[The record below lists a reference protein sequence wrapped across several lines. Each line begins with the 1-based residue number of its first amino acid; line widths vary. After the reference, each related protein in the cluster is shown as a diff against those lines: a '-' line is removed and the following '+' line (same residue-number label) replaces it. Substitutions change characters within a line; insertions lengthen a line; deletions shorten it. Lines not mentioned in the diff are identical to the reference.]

1 MRRPDKAGGKAV
13 KAQRRRRLTRRNA
26 SKAARRRNSSASGQK
41 AKVARLIRE
50 RKIRKR
56 IQMDLRTSEDRWQS
70 LLENPIFG
78 VNLLDEHQR
87 FITANQTY
95 QTMVGYSIDELRQL
109 TPLDLSVPGEREIN
123 EALIREMQEG
133 KRQHF
138 EMIKRLRRK
147 DGKLIWISLY
157 VFAITDWK
165 SGANLTFGI
174 AFDITEKKQAQD
186 ALQEMRAELARN
198 ARVNQM
204 VAMTGSIAHEINQPL
219 SAIVANA
226 SAGLRWL
233 ERTTPDVD
241 ETRTVLQE
249 IVDEG
254 HRAGEIIK
262 GIRAMF
268 RADDKSRVSV
278 DLNELL
284 REVLVLTQDERRNW
298 QIEVHTEL
306 DENLPSVTGDRV
318 QLQHVLFNL
327 MTNAIDAMESVT
339 DRNRILRVKSNP
351 NGSAGVLITVEDS
364 GIGIAPE
371 NINRI
376 FSAFFTTKSHGMGL
390 GLAIC
395 RSIVESHGG
404 RLSASP
410 NYPHGATFQIVLPR

>member
-13 KAQRRRRLTRRNA
+13 KAQRRRRLTRRSA

-41 AKVARLIRE
+41 AKVVRLIRE

-56 IQMDLRTSEDRWQS
+56 IQMELRTSEDRWQS

-95 QTMVGYSIDELRQL
+95 QTMLGYSIDELRQL

-123 EALIREMQEG
+123 EALIKEMQEG

-198 ARVNQM
+198 ARINQM

-241 ETRTVLQE
+241 ETRTVLQG

-278 DLNELL
+278 DLNELV

-298 QIEVHTEL
+298 QIEVHSEL
-306 DENLPSVTGDRV
+306 DENLPSVTADRV

-339 DRNRILRVKSNP
+339 DRNRILRVKSKP
-351 NGSAGVLITVEDS
+351 NGSAGVLITVEDC

>member
-109 TPLDLSVPGEREIN
+109 TPLDLSVTGEREIN

-174 AFDITEKKQAQD
+174 AFDITEKKQAHD

>member
-13 KAQRRRRLTRRNA
+13 KAQRRRRLTRRSA

-41 AKVARLIRE
+41 AKVVRLIRE

-56 IQMDLRTSEDRWQS
+56 IQMELRTSEDRWQS

-95 QTMVGYSIDELRQL
+95 QTMLGYSIDELRQL

-123 EALIREMQEG
+123 EALIKEMQEG

-165 SGANLTFGI
+165 SGGNLTFGI

-241 ETRTVLQE
+241 ETRTVLQG

-278 DLNELL
+278 DLNELV

-298 QIEVHTEL
+298 QIELHSEL
-306 DENLPSVTGDRV
+306 DENLPSVTADRV

-339 DRNRILRVKSNP
+339 DRNRILRVKSKP

-410 NYPHGATFQIVLPR
+410 NYPHGAAFQIVLPR

>member
-13 KAQRRRRLTRRNA
+13 KAQRRRRLTRRSA

-41 AKVARLIRE
+41 AKVVRLIRE

-56 IQMDLRTSEDRWQS
+56 IQMELRTSEDRWQS

-95 QTMVGYSIDELRQL
+95 QTMLGYSIDELRQL

-123 EALIREMQEG
+123 EALIKEMQEG

-278 DLNELL
+278 DLNELV
-284 REVLVLTQDERRNW
+284 REVLVLTQDERRNG
-298 QIEVHTEL
+298 QIEVHSEL
-306 DENLPSVTGDRV
+306 DENLPSVTADRV

-339 DRNRILRVKSNP
+339 DRNRILRVKSKP

-410 NYPHGATFQIVLPR
+410 NYPHGAAFQIVLPR

>member
-1 MRRPDKAGGKAV
+1 MRRPDKAGGKVV
-13 KAQRRRRLTRRNA
+13 KAQRRKRLTRRNA

-56 IQMDLRTSEDRWQS
+56 IQMELRTSEDRWQS

-198 ARVNQM
+198 ARINQM

-241 ETRTVLQE
+241 ETRTVLQG

-278 DLNELL
+278 DLNELV

-306 DENLPSVTGDRV
+306 DENLPSVTADRV

-410 NYPHGATFQIVLPR
+410 NYPHGAAFQIVLPR

>member
-50 RKIRKR
+50 RKIRKH

-123 EALIREMQEG
+123 EALIKEMQEG

-241 ETRTVLQE
+241 ETRTILQE

-364 GIGIAPE
+364 GIGIVPE

-410 NYPHGATFQIVLPR
+410 NYPHGAAFQIVLPR

>member
-13 KAQRRRRLTRRNA
+13 KAQRRKRLTRRNA

-56 IQMDLRTSEDRWQS
+56 IQMELRTSEDRWQS

-87 FITANQTY
+87 YITANQTY
-95 QTMVGYSIDELRQL
+95 QTMLGYSIDELRQL

-157 VFAITDWK
+157 VFAITDRK

-198 ARVNQM
+198 ARINQM

-278 DLNELL
+278 DLNELV

-306 DENLPSVTGDRV
+306 DKNLPSVTADRV

-339 DRNRILRVKSNP
+339 DRNRILRVKSKP

-410 NYPHGATFQIVLPR
+410 NYPHGAAFQIVLPR

>member
-56 IQMDLRTSEDRWQS
+56 VQMDLRTSEDRWQS

-298 QIEVHTEL
+298 QIEAHTEL

-318 QLQHVLFNL
+318 QLRHVLFYL

-339 DRNRILRVKSNP
+339 DRNRILRVKSKP

>member
-13 KAQRRRRLTRRNA
+13 KAQRRRRLTRRSA

-41 AKVARLIRE
+41 AKVVRLIRE

-56 IQMDLRTSEDRWQS
+56 IQMELRTSEDRWQS

-95 QTMVGYSIDELRQL
+95 QTMLGYSIDELRQL

-198 ARVNQM
+198 ARINQM

-241 ETRTVLQE
+241 ETRTVLQG

-278 DLNELL
+278 DLNELV

-298 QIEVHTEL
+298 QIELHSEL
-306 DENLPSVTGDRV
+306 DENLPSVTADRV

-339 DRNRILRVKSNP
+339 DRNRILRVKSKP

>member
-13 KAQRRRRLTRRNA
+13 KAQRRKRLTRRNA

-50 RKIRKR
+50 RKFRKR
-56 IQMDLRTSEDRWQS
+56 IQMELRTSEDRWQS

-241 ETRTVLQE
+241 ETRTILQE

-268 RADDKSRVSV
+268 RADEKSRVSV

-410 NYPHGATFQIVLPR
+410 NYPHGAAFQIVLPR

>member
-1 MRRPDKAGGKAV
+1 MRRPNKAGGKAV

-26 SKAARRRNSSASGQK
+26 SKAARRRNSSVSGQK

-50 RKIRKR
+50 RKIRKH

-123 EALIREMQEG
+123 EALIKEMQEG

-186 ALQEMRAELARN
+186 ALQEMRAELTRN

-241 ETRTVLQE
+241 ETRTILQE

-268 RADDKSRVSV
+268 RADEKSRVSV

-364 GIGIAPE
+364 GIGIVPE

-410 NYPHGATFQIVLPR
+410 NYPHGAAFQIVLPR

>member
-41 AKVARLIRE
+41 AKVVRLIRE
-50 RKIRKR
+50 RKICKR

-284 REVLVLTQDERRNW
+284 REVLVLTQDERRNG

>member
-13 KAQRRRRLTRRNA
+13 KAQRRRRLTRRSA

-41 AKVARLIRE
+41 AKVVRLIRE

-56 IQMDLRTSEDRWQS
+56 IQMELRTSEDRWQS

-95 QTMVGYSIDELRQL
+95 QTMLGYSIDELRQL

-123 EALIREMQEG
+123 EALIKEMQEG

-147 DGKLIWISLY
+147 NGKLIWISLY

-198 ARVNQM
+198 ARINQM

-241 ETRTVLQE
+241 ETRTVLRE

-278 DLNELL
+278 DLNELV

-298 QIEVHTEL
+298 QIELHSEL
-306 DENLPSVTGDRV
+306 DENLPSVTADRV

-339 DRNRILRVKSNP
+339 DRNRILRVKSKP

-410 NYPHGATFQIVLPR
+410 NYPHGAAFQIVLPR

>member
-1 MRRPDKAGGKAV
+1 
-13 KAQRRRRLTRRNA
+13 
-26 SKAARRRNSSASGQK
+26 
-41 AKVARLIRE
+41 
-50 RKIRKR
+50 
-56 IQMDLRTSEDRWQS
+56 
-70 LLENPIFG
+70 
-78 VNLLDEHQR
+78 LLDEHQR
-87 FITANQTY
+87 FITAYQTY
-95 QTMVGYSIDELRQL
+95 QTMLGYSIDELRQL

-123 EALIREMQEG
+123 EALIKEMQEG

-165 SGANLTFGI
+165 SGGNLTFGI

-198 ARVNQM
+198 ARINQM

-241 ETRTVLQE
+241 ETRTVLQG

-278 DLNELL
+278 DLNELV

-298 QIEVHTEL
+298 QIEVHSEL
-306 DENLPSVTGDRV
+306 DENLPSVTADRV

-339 DRNRILRVKSNP
+339 DRNRILRVKSKP

-410 NYPHGATFQIVLPR
+410 NYPHGAAFQIVLPR

>member
-13 KAQRRRRLTRRNA
+13 KAQRRRRLTRRNT

-95 QTMVGYSIDELRQL
+95 QTMLGYSIDELRQL

-123 EALIREMQEG
+123 EALIKEMQEG

-198 ARVNQM
+198 ARINQM

-241 ETRTVLQE
+241 ETRTVLRE

-278 DLNELL
+278 DLNELV

-298 QIEVHTEL
+298 QIEVHSEL
-306 DENLPSVTGDRV
+306 DENLPSVTADRV

-339 DRNRILRVKSNP
+339 DRNRILRVKSKP

>member
-41 AKVARLIRE
+41 AKVARLRE

-56 IQMDLRTSEDRWQS
+56 IQMELRTSEDRWQS

-95 QTMVGYSIDELRQL
+95 QTMLGYSIDELRQL

-123 EALIREMQEG
+123 EALIKEMQEG

-165 SGANLTFGI
+165 SGGNLTFGI

-198 ARVNQM
+198 ARINQM

-219 SAIVANA
+219 
-226 SAGLRWL
+226 
-233 ERTTPDVD
+233 
-241 ETRTVLQE
+241 
-249 IVDEG
+249 
-254 HRAGEIIK
+254 
-262 GIRAMF
+262 
-268 RADDKSRVSV
+268 
-278 DLNELL
+278 
-284 REVLVLTQDERRNW
+284 
-298 QIEVHTEL
+298 
-306 DENLPSVTGDRV
+306 
-318 QLQHVLFNL
+318 
-327 MTNAIDAMESVT
+327 
-339 DRNRILRVKSNP
+339 
-351 NGSAGVLITVEDS
+351 
-364 GIGIAPE
+364 
-371 NINRI
+371 
-376 FSAFFTTKSHGMGL
+376 
-390 GLAIC
+390 
-395 RSIVESHGG
+395 
-404 RLSASP
+404 
-410 NYPHGATFQIVLPR
+410 

>member
-26 SKAARRRNSSASGQK
+26 SKAARRRNSSVSGQK

-50 RKIRKR
+50 RKIRKH

-123 EALIREMQEG
+123 EALIKEMQEG

-186 ALQEMRAELARN
+186 ALQEMRAELTRN

-371 NINRI
+371 TINRI
-376 FSAFFTTKSHGMGL
+376 FSAFFTTKTHGMGL

-410 NYPHGATFQIVLPR
+410 NYPHGAAFQIVLPR